1 MTKEN
6 IQHQDKLGRDINVGD
21 VVAVADHN
29 NLMIATV
36 TKLNPKMV
44 KVARIPSRSNWEQN
58 KYPSDMVVVPGAD
71 VTMYLLKSS

>member
-1 MTKEN
+1 MTTE
-6 IQHQDKLGRDINVGD
+6 IQHKDKLGRDIAVGD

-29 NLMIATV
+29 SLMIAQV

-44 KVARIPSRSNWEQN
+44 KVCKVPSKTGHEQN

-71 VTMYLLKSS
+71 VTMYLLMAK